1 MAWFDQWRSRA
12 GRRPRRPDPEARAWV
27 HPSELPSFTA
37 LPSSALEPRHSRLAR
52 LLASLGLLALLAGSA
67 ALASTHH
74 ATPAS
79 QSMSTTVTT
88 RLSALP
94 AYARAA
100 AARTVDLTIAI
111 PGHDLYV
118 PAMVLSPRLA
128 VTTVSIPSDAIL
140 TASVPG
146 HLNFPVTWVGRDATM
161 GFTVVRLGLRMDPLV
176 FAPLPAST
184 SIMAIAP
191 VERTS
196 ISRPRFAWANT
207 TLGDPVLRANGVV
220 SYLATPPRPNLHG
233 VADAIGVDAHGHV
246 VAVLS
251 AGGEWYSAQFVARV
265 ATVLADG
272 QGCHASL
279 DLVGETAQGGG
290 AQITAVDP
298 EGVAVHHLRRGDII
312 LTLNHHPIDSWDA
325 LLTVLYLTPA
335 HDPARVTF
343 LRGTVTRHTTIVLG
357 CALSALW
364 RP

>member
-1 MAWFDQWRSRA
+1 MRD
-12 GRRPRRPDPEARAWV
+12 WV
-27 HPSELPSFTA
+27 HPSELPSFAT
-37 LPSSALEPRHSRLAR
+37 LPSSPPERRGSRLAR
-52 LLASLGLLALLAGSA
+52 LLVSVGLLALLAGSA

-74 ATPAS
+74 PTPAS
-79 QSMSTTVTT
+79 QSMSTRVTVA
-88 RLSALP
+88 LNALP

-100 AARTVDLTIAI
+100 AARTIDLTIAI
-111 PGHDLYV
+111 PGHELYV
-118 PAMVLSPRLA
+118 PAMVLSPHLA
-128 VTTVSIPSDAIL
+128 VTTISIPSDAIL

-161 GFTVVRLGLRMDPLV
+161 GFTVVHLSVRVDPLV

-196 ISRPRFAWANT
+196 VSRPRFAWADT

-220 SYLATPPRPNLHG
+220 SYLATPPRANLHG
-233 VADAIGVDAHGHV
+233 VADAIGVDGHGRV

-265 ATVLADG
+265 AHVLADG
-272 QGCHASL
+272 QGCHSSL
-279 DLVGETAQGGG
+279 DVIGRTAQGGG

-298 EGVAVHHLRRGDII
+298 EGVALHHLRRGDII
-312 LTLNHHPIDSWDA
+312 LGVNGNAIDSWDA

-343 LRGTVTRHTTIVLG
+343 LRGTVTHHTSIVLG